1 MSVEAMNDDTTADAV
16 TACERI
22 AIEAAIKNT
31 APLAYHDEY
40 QAAGDAAE
48 RVIA

>member
-22 AIEAAIKNT
+22 AVEAAIKNSV
-31 APLAYHDEY
+31 PLAYHDEY

-48 RVIA
+48 RVTA